1 MSTIKLSRKMIINA
15 LNGEGGYEFIAQ
27 ATGIDRNVVAEF
39 VQKWA
44 EKANEIKPSKPS
56 AETLKNR
63 KLMFEL
69 VDELNARN
77 IEVSAAEF
85 ATMVTDSDGYPMS
98 SRKVGALL
106 ANEQTVNYLNVASG
120 SKAKVYYQIPDSW
133 RGAVDGIRR
142 FFHCADTRPHKFGHK
157 GH

>member
-1 MSTIKLSRKMIINA
+1 MSSSGKNGFKEAVTVRLLEKNPSFDYSSDVESWTYTWIARVGHGANTQDLEVVFTIDSRVP
-15 LNGEGGYEFIAQ
+15 
-27 ATGIDRNVVAEF
+27 RSV
-39 VQKWA
+39 
-44 EKANEIKPSKPS
+44 S
-56 AETLKNR
+56 
-63 KLMFEL
+63 
-69 VDELNARN
+69 N
-77 IEVSAAEF
+77 IEVYPYSSYYVAG
-85 ATMVTDSDGYPMS
+85 SDEAQQ
-98 SRKVGALL
+98 GALL